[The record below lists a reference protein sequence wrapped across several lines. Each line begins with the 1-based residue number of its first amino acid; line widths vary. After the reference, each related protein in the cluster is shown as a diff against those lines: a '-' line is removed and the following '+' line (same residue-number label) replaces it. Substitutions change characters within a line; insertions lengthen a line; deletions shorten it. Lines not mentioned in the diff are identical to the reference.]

1 MLGCSRTYSDSA
13 GGLDVPPAPRPGYD
27 TLTNDFLKKSETF
40 MDSTISLQT
49 TVVAV
54 SDQVSCRLDDET
66 VVLELRKGTY
76 YGLNSVGTLIWDLI
90 QQPQSIE
97 AVYSAV
103 LEQYGVDS
111 NACKQD
117 VLRLIEELQVAGLVE
132 LKSAA

>member
-1 MLGCSRTYSDSA
+1 
-13 GGLDVPPAPRPGYD
+13 
-27 TLTNDFLKKSETF
+27 

-76 YGLNSVGTLIWDLI
+76 YGLNSVGSLIWDLI
-90 QQPQSIE
+90 QQPHSIE
-97 AVYSAV
+97 ALHSAV

-111 NACKQD
+111 ETCKRD